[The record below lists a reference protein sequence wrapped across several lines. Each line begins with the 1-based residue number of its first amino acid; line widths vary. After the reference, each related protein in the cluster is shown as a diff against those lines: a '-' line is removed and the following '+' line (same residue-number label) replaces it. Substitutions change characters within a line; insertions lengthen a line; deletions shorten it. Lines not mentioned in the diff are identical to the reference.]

1 MLETT
6 RHNYRLV
13 TILIATIGAGLPL
26 WTSSTRQTDFADPG
40 FLFMWIAIG
49 IFASLIVR
57 FIVNLKIRDMVGCF
71 AIGYV
76 IAVVIYFVS
85 SILLS
90 SYVHARFELSL
101 LMALL
106 AGIASGGLGSLL
118 WMGIK
123 KSGTKENRKAQSLF
137 SNRALDFISVVV

>member
-13 TILIATIGAGLPL
+13 TILISTIGAGLLL
-26 WTSSTRQTDFADPG
+26 WTSSTRQTDFTDTG
-40 FLFMWIAIG
+40 FLLLWITIG

-57 FIVNLKIRDMVGCF
+57 FIVNLSIRDMVGCF

-76 IAVVIYFVS
+76 IAVVIHFVS

-90 SYVHARFELSL
+90 SYVHTRFELSL
-101 LMALL
+101 FMALL
-106 AGIASGGLGSLL
+106 AGITSGGLGSLL

-123 KSGTKENRKAQSLF
+123 KSGKKIE
-137 SNRALDFISVVV
+137 

>member
-13 TILIATIGAGLPL
+13 TIFISTFGAGLPL
-26 WTSSTRQTDFADPG
+26 WTSNTRHTDFTDTG
-40 FLFMWIAIG
+40 FLLLWVFIG

-57 FIVNLKIRDMVGCF
+57 FIVNLKTRDMVGCF

-76 IAVVIYFVS
+76 IAVVIHFVS

-106 AGIASGGLGSLL
+106 AGITSGGLGSLL
-118 WMGIK
+118 WVGIK
-123 KSGTKENRKAQSLF
+123 KSGSKNTKKSTAAF
-137 SNRALDFISVVV
+137 

>member
-6 RHNYRLV
+6 RHNYRLI

-26 WTSSTRQTDFADPG
+26 FTSNSRRIDFTEIG
-40 FLFMWIAIG
+40 FLFIWICLG

-76 IAVVIYFVS
+76 IAAVMYFVS
-85 SILLS
+85 SILTS
-90 SYVHARFELSL
+90 GYVQAQFELSL
-101 LMALL
+101 LISML
-106 AGIASGGLGSLL
+106 AGVLPGGIGSLI
-118 WMGIK
+118 WTGIK
-123 KSGTKENRKAQSLF
+123 KSGSTTK
-137 SNRALDFISVVV
+137 